1 MVDEYNALLINGTWS
16 LVPSTSSM
24 NIVGSKWVFRLK
36 QKADGSLERHKARL
50 VAKGYN
56 QQHGLYYEDTF
67 SPVIQ
72 PTTIRLVLS
81 IAVSY
86 GWSIRQLDVSN
97 AFLHGILREEV
108 FMRQPPGFVDP
119 SCPTY
124 VCKLHK
130 SIYGLKQAPR
140 AWFTRLS

>member
-1 MVDEYNALLINGTWS
+1 MGFS
-16 LVPSTSSM
+16 LETKGRWLTRTPQSTSR
-24 NIVGSKWVFRLK
+24 GP
-36 QKADGSLERHKARL
+36 SLI
-50 VAKGYN
+50 KGYN

-140 AWFTRLS
+140 AWFTRNNIYY